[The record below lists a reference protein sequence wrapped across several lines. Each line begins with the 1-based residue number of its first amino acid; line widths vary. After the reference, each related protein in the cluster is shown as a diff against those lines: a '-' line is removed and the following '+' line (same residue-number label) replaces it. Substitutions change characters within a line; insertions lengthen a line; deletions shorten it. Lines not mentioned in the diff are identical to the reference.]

1 MNSAHEA
8 MLLIK
13 EKMLELKEKELN
25 LKMSVVEN
33 NFKDADCDFGSLGD
47 GEIEE
52 EIKQPIFVN
61 GSPAK
66 QNMELIRMK
75 EENKK
80 VRII

>member
-33 NFKDADCDFGSLGD
+33 NYKDAGCEFASFGD